1 MCESEVIFS
10 KGEFLSGILDKNQ
23 YGATAYSLVHAF
35 FELYGGTYSGKL
47 LSAFSKIF
55 TLHLHTM
62 GFTLGVR
69 DILVTEPANQRRKQ
83 VMEETKK
90 LGFESAADG
99 VGLFD
104 KENPKN
110 LPTEE
115 ELTVAMETAHR
126 ESRKVKKI

>member
-1 MCESEVIFS
+1 
-10 KGEFLSGILDKNQ
+10 
-23 YGATAYSLVHAF
+23 
-35 FELYGGTYSGKL
+35 
-47 LSAFSKIF
+47 
-55 TLHLHTM
+55 
-62 GFTLGVR
+62 
-69 DILVTEPANQRRKQ
+69 
-83 VMEETKK
+83 MEETKK

-126 ESRKVKKI
+126 ESRKVKKNLWQLNTKGGLISEFFLFG

>member
-1 MCESEVIFS
+1 
-10 KGEFLSGILDKNQ
+10 
-23 YGATAYSLVHAF
+23 
-35 FELYGGTYSGKL
+35 
-47 LSAFSKIF
+47 
-55 TLHLHTM
+55 
-62 GFTLGVR
+62 
-69 DILVTEPANQRRKQ
+69 
-83 VMEETKK
+83 MEETKK

-126 ESRKVKKI
+126 ESRKVKKNLRLLTTTCPLCFYGPNVSKKIGETSSAHCFV

>member
-1 MCESEVIFS
+1 
-10 KGEFLSGILDKNQ
+10 
-23 YGATAYSLVHAF
+23 
-35 FELYGGTYSGKL
+35 
-47 LSAFSKIF
+47 
-55 TLHLHTM
+55 M

-90 LGFESAADG
+90 LGFEAAADG

-115 ELTVAMETAHR
+115 ELDVALETAHR
-126 ESRKVKKI
+126 ESRKVNKYFYLG

>member
-1 MCESEVIFS
+1 
-10 KGEFLSGILDKNQ
+10 
-23 YGATAYSLVHAF
+23 
-35 FELYGGTYSGKL
+35 
-47 LSAFSKIF
+47 
-55 TLHLHTM
+55 
-62 GFTLGVR
+62 
-69 DILVTEPANQRRKQ
+69 
-83 VMEETKK
+83 MEETKK

-126 ESRKVKKI
+126 ESRKVKKKEILRWLF

>member
-1 MCESEVIFS
+1 
-10 KGEFLSGILDKNQ
+10 
-23 YGATAYSLVHAF
+23 
-35 FELYGGTYSGKL
+35 
-47 LSAFSKIF
+47 
-55 TLHLHTM
+55 
-62 GFTLGVR
+62 
-69 DILVTEPANQRRKQ
+69 
-83 VMEETKK
+83 MEETKK

-126 ESRKVKKI
+126 ESRKVKNKPERVFGLQVRCRELDIFKIRNF